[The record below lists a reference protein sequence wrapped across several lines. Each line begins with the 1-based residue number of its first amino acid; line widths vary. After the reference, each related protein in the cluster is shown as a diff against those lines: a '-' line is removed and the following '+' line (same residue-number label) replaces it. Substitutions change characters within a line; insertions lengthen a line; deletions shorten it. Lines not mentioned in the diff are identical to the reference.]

1 MQEQRQAGTRRIFI
15 FKSEK
20 SPRLRVLGGD
30 LAGSQRPSQFRP
42 RRAVGAIAPDREPP
56 YNLSRD
62 LIETAIKDS
71 GYQL

>member
-1 MQEQRQAGTRRIFI
+1 
-15 FKSEK
+15 
-20 SPRLRVLGGD
+20 LRVLGGD